1 MARKRAAPGPAETT
15 TQTIPERPLRWEWY
29 FPHGGFEIPN
39 LPTQGRSLRIRHIY
53 PQIGLG
59 TEEYDRLTQPTTGPT
74 QESPSNP
81 NIETVAGKVSIASGL
96 LPPTIHTTNVLEL
109 YPTKLIQ
116 PQQTYIIAPFHPSPD
131 TDGYDKT
138 PVINKITELFRELTG
153 IQESDNELTTSA
165 GRTVPQKDI
174 NRFFGPLAADQS
186 LGKDTETFA
195 QTIADII
202 TARDPNIGVAPD
214 HKFIIF
220 IPQNTFH
227 LQVGEEN
234 LGNIIET
241 RILQKTG
248 GTANVEIKTIE
259 SLQGQEVPEDA
270 RVLWPVI
277 PSEETRERRL
287 RLQNDQMEQIIGSL
301 LFTEIPVVVTS
312 EAGSGKTEL
321 TVRSIALSHV
331 IARMPHAFYTIGR
344 SMSLLL
350 QKDPTNNQGIQTH
363 LENIRK
369 IGFPYDP
376 NPERMKK
383 KVSNILNEWFKITDP
398 NKEIFPIDQTSL
410 NRISDPEK
418 LRLATVLYIVSL
430 VHNHLNK
437 DLNRTI
443 QFIYPHH
450 NEGLQQE
457 KTLYDIHFHPFV
469 ASYFRKTGGTPILG
483 QKYLIGQSILKE
495 FLEENQDYIRGTI
508 LEFGDL
514 LSPITI
520 LEKIAKDDEVS
531 EISFLNIGS
540 LAYILTSFAYLRS
553 NALTL
558 NERLAP
564 IMQALQFQIFEGST
578 REKAQPQQPT
588 TGQMIYYVGSRTLAL
603 KPGAPDPGAAS
614 RVARWFFYY
623 TRTTADHWKKRL
635 RVIGANIAR
644 PGIFHEGALD
654 IRIPEDVPPQAIVI
668 VPPRPELKPSEI
680 RNRIDFVV
688 KQIEEMQSREQV
700 ERIFIVSDIN
710 RNPFFLKEIQTA
722 LKQQGL
728 EGIIRV
734 MSIKSINS
742 NLSSMFQ
749 KFEATAPQEGDEEEQ
764 EAKIRIFVLDKTVDL
779 SVFINTPQHIK
790 SENVLYKPP
799 QSEPQE
805 ERRASPYPI
814 ETLTKRYGI
823 SHPDVPLHPF
833 IFWVEPDKDKQ
844 EADARAAIPSET
856 KNQLEKEL
864 SESINRII
872 LAVIRSTYGAL
883 GITALNYTTDSGVG
897 LAISEEELNRMH
909 QEDFINGMM
918 LFTELTHLAYWLTI
932 LPQNIIQEL
941 AQKQSTIQ
949 EPAQER
955 KPLQRIGI
963 DPSENYGE
971 PLSPERRQFVNIV
984 LATLLKSLEIIHY
997 YETIRLIEEEAKF
1010 VRVENNIVELLDES
1024 FGEEYDGVLNK
1035 LENGN
1040 LINYALEGLAHILE
1054 KIKGLEAGKL
1064 GVSKKYLNLYK
1075 HLYELFVRDSRAVSL
1090 LAGIVSLYTSYW
1102 IDLFTGLSK
1111 AATSFDPRVLEQQ
1124 WWQARRNWQAQN
1136 YGGLIATD
1144 EMFGVG
1150 EQIFKSI
1157 TRNAPTNFFDLIRQA
1172 AYQFSPLP
1180 AGIFSMYYQ
1189 ALNAPTIFFDVGD
1202 ILNHPN
1208 IKLTVGTNS
1217 RLYDTEQ
1224 DNLEEWFVQNPQMT
1238 AAYRIAAREIS
1249 TKEGRILS
1257 YELPQ
1262 VLTGG
1267 FIESLHYL
1275 WSATPASQ
1283 MRPLWQ
1289 RWDSDPIIQ
1298 KGLSQ
1303 SLRDLF
1309 LLTIG
1314 PAIDGYVPTTI
1325 EIGEKTIRL
1334 LVSPYPLMGLVPS
1347 ITSAAM
1353 ALVNNGLLIR
1363 AGKYDPQSGGIEA
1376 TNTFATANPLYMSG
1390 LEETKR
1396 KLGSNTANQIMP
1408 IVEELATTGV
1418 ANLHKANSFP
1428 TLRVVAIPDLSE
1440 DITSVLNTTTEQKD
1454 IPKGTTVREG
1464 KSGEIQLQ
1472 LPKGQGAN
1480 TILERSLRKSIGTI
1494 LSHLNWRFPLIV
1506 VQSILYRI
1514 VSITTLPLTF
1524 ITTAIFDEGQDIQP
1538 LTKRIFRVFGRL
1550 SIVGDNFQRIMEDF
1564 VLAGIEHLSEFKTF
1578 LQAGLR
1584 NTTHNS
1590 TIHSL
1595 STTVTP
1601 VVRIELGENEEAS
1614 LPFDIA
1620 ANLFDYYQEIDSLI
1634 RTNGMRPLG
1643 IIPNPYGVSI
1653 AIVPQ
1658 EDLKQIYTE
1667 AQIENFPEIVLP
1679 QNRQSRSLRLAI
1691 RRAIKDEGK
1700 SGGSGT
1706 TTTTTAP
1713 TPPATSTTISGAE
1726 ITLRQYDA
1734 GTPRHEIFHDVKQS
1748 LEGILR
1754 QALSQEALRPLG
1766 REDFRGAVIISEP
1779 TGETQTGDHST
1790 LLIEEI
1796 IKAIAFS
1803 ANYLDDYEQLGPMIQ
1818 QGRTPVLVIGV
1829 PKSLE
1834 HEILGA
1840 FQTLKQQIKDKFQPT
1855 KDNRLQKME
1864 ESMYLVNQSY
1874 LSTMAAYAL
1883 YQELQKLRNMGRPVT
1898 ERENIPFIVV
1908 TSTNLEEFITATVA
1922 GQAIKRL
1929 GVAFD
1934 TIPPSAFVNTE
1945 QFKGHQNE
1953 YVFTIPSPVTTA
1965 NPFRQY
1971 VASTR
1976 HRWAAFILSLN
1987 KRSKK
1992 TLVSYS
1998 AAEDLL
2004 KDLEK
2009 VTDPIT
2015 KYSLSYDPKE
2025 IHPAVSTA
2033 VQTHWRIQTA
2043 FRNLLTGFGIPDSVA
2058 EKLLSMRAAVYS
2070 MIGLHQP
2077 GPDRKAYERLTHS
2090 SKPYIDESGQV
2101 RLFPSTNPLS
2111 YLRVANEGMTF
2122 GPTHSILSIR
2132 RVKQLE
2138 EYESPDRKV
2147 AILAAN
2153 NPMVAKTRGEN
2164 LYYAY
2169 LFAYNGSKPFSELA
2183 RTHEDYI
2190 DRYHEFITFPA
2201 IPILSTEQRILNPY
2215 VAYLLGIRINPKK
2228 RTGKGPKIGG
2238 QTTMPIVIEDEQKDP
2253 FVINLKELIET
2264 ALNNLKQKIPPQQI
2278 NGKQEYE
2285 VKEII
2290 IRTLFELFDATSDPW
2305 EKVVLSILIDSINFN
2320 RNILVNTISALTST
2334 PRVESERTEAET
2346 EIIEAVL
2353 DVILPRYILVPQKST
2368 DLEADILTETVGND
2382 SETEMDTEVVTDLSE
2397 SALADRHD
2405 FIPPTSRMEGL
2416 KRVIESIRTNRGDDS
2431 LIETLFDMDAKRNP
2445 WIKTVSEIINGPN
2458 ALRDRTAYA
2467 SPSINGLLGSPRRFF
2482 RTPYI
2487 QYTRDGKL
2495 KRIPVSF
2502 VPIHSLA
2509 NNPGVRSFLHKLAQ
2523 HQPKTKD
2530 SFFDAI
2536 GLAGNAHQVGNAY
2549 SAFLRW
2555 LQTEIPALPRLE
2567 DLTHPWNENEPL
2579 DIDQSKELDQLPDL
2593 VTVLLGLIVEEF
2605 ASPDGNVPEDSLTE
2619 LFDNKGFVRDLANA
2633 IVHFIQ
2639 GWNEINRDIILARV
2653 DKDYIHS
2660 FVYACQQAAN
2670 HTTNDT
2676 VKTLF
2681 EENLIGKF
2689 TEFLRVKSLKEQIAT
2704 KEKVSEWWAT
2714 MIYYS
2719 LLNDA
2724 TRVLPMIGMI
2734 FRAPVIYDSSYMP
2747 TAIASWALP
2756 YIALPYPLAIKS
2768 MGGDI
2773 DGDTVR
2779 ALVMPNQHKKDP
2791 QRLSALLEEI
2801 EQRWDS
2807 IMRGDNLSQPP
2818 GNESFNE
2825 APETEIT
2832 AYTSGTLWQVS
2843 GIVKQRTITPKFIIT
2858 DNPFEW
2864 AIEKNQSE
2872 RLSLLLDSQTRLEPV
2887 IDWKTTPYSVLW
2899 KPVKYRKPRST
2910 IPQIVFTAPISTTD
2924 KETQQTH
2931 EQIKSVLGLQRYAPI
2946 DPDYLDKNKANR
2958 FESPYH
2964 YYGTVLQVALR
2975 SQKETHIHT
2984 TLAHAIFLMQLFGMY
2999 PDPSTQQLAVD
3010 ALYQAAQTVGFFA
3023 EDISEIQPISREK
3036 VIEFFNAIADENIRK
3051 GLLYSYQEMTTN
3063 PFNNPILGDVEKIV
3077 KKADLPPIGP
3087 IADPKVKKRLKQLQ
3101 TVIGQ
3106 TTVDAMVTIARL
3118 WLLSADYWRRHISEE
3133 LKLET
3138 PIAIKDLV
3146 LNPNL
3151 ARIERIPAQVVFGV
3165 YYEQPEGQLP
3175 IVPIL
3180 GRVQIENEEYEVFID
3195 LNEES
3200 VIRRVI
3206 DTNTQTEIEREV
3218 VFSLR
3223 RPDRFDP
3230 RTEFLVPEISIAL
3243 TDVISNIPYD
3253 LSENEMG
3260 ALLGRSVSAGQYTI
3274 YWDLVQSWIATKFQ
3288 SWAETIGVH
3297 SAMILGEYIYRTM
3310 PQLSVS
3316 ITPHAMLRR
3325 QVDLFSNAINL
3336 KRLVA
3341 AARAESIL
3349 EPSSIILELKGSDG
3363 SIEKRYVL
3371 GQLRSSPI
3379 VGRLAGMLGQK
3390 SVLTIST
3397 DQPKVAP
3404 ILSKTELPISERL
3417 NKELKQLVGTGSNS
3431 IRTAYAE
3438 QVIIKDSDCL
3448 ASTNKAASEYVPTK
3462 LAMLPTIDLLPTDLV
3477 SDMLTN
3483 EEYSRSIRERILYQA
3498 GGLKLFGKPTKIAK
3512 KKEEIV
3518 IGEIVLLVPAD
3529 PQKPNKMILQTVPI
3543 LKPQNIDLNQTHI
3556 ATLARKNIEWEA
3568 LVKAIE
3574 TAINNHIAKLK
3585 KEEDGEQKA
3594 KDARVVQIILYHRS
3608 PLRCLYRQNPDGSH
3622 QLRVCKHCTGESAI
3636 NQGSVEKIIPSSSA
3650 QTPIDAAKGFYNG
3663 PNTEEAAFLEEVRN
3677 LLSGTL
3683 SVITSNRGVHPT
3695 QHIRTKVIIPPIR
3708 VHLSRAIAKPGEL
3721 IPQIMP
3727 PSIIEY
3733 LQQKES
3739 PLLEKLMEQAKVESS
3754 DELID
3759 QITDPSVAK
3768 IDPPITLTPNIGI
3781 HTTNAVRIYVPSVP
3795 QVADQIAWLL
3805 NKFSKAKTYSSEND
3819 PSKFYRY
3826 FASDSTSLLTENPI
3840 FIVNTQNDRIF
3851 LEKLLQERRISN
3863 ELWSA
3868 KIFSL
3873 EEAFQNQETLQHEIL
3888 LTLVSNNIIP
3898 PIPQDIPG
3906 IENYILGT
3914 LLTDVTLVPETQYQ
3928 SSDADHKYRL
3938 HMRLANLRFH
3948 IEPQEASEERIYYT
3962 IKMQHYDPAIQEVLQ
3977 QINKRI
3983 KEFTTE
3989 RKDQLLHQESAVASV
4004 FLKTATL
4011 HAKRRNSHEQFGRTI
4026 GLLKSA
4032 IAALI
4037 LDAWTFTYPLNRTE
4051 MTGLHL
4057 LFAIILQWAERIG
4070 HEPTTPLNKSI
4081 DEITQDDLRLGYLGI
4096 VLGTIT
4102 PNTRTPG
4109 NMPVLAQAT
4118 QRPRT

>member
-1 MARKRAAPGPAETT
+1 MARKRAVPEPGKAI
-15 TQTIPERPLRWEWY
+15 TQTIEGKSPKWEWY
-29 FPHGGFEIPN
+29 FPYGGFEIPN

-59 TEEYDRLTQPTTGPT
+59 TEEYDRLTQPTTKLI
-74 QESPSNP
+74 QEPQPNPSV
-81 NIETVAGKVSIASGL
+81 ETVAKKASIVSGL
-96 LPPTIHTTNVLEL
+96 LPPSMHTTNVLEL

-116 PQQTYIIAPFHPSPD
+116 PKQTYIIAPFHPSPD
-131 TDGYDKT
+131 TDRYDKT
-138 PVINKITELFRELTG
+138 PVISKATELFRELTG
-153 IQESDNELTTSA
+153 IQESDEELTTSV

-174 NRFFGPLAADQS
+174 IRFFGPLVADQS
-186 LGKDTETFA
+186 LGKDIETFA
-195 QTIADII
+195 QTISDII
-202 TARDPNIGVAPD
+202 TARDPNIRVTRD
-214 HKFIIF
+214 HQFIIF

-227 LQVGEEN
+227 LQIDRES
-234 LGNIIET
+234 LGNIIKT
-241 RILQKTG
+241 RILEKTG

-259 SLQGQEVPEDA
+259 SLQGQYVPEDA

-277 PSEETRERRL
+277 PSEETREKRL
-287 RLQNDQMEQIIGSL
+287 RLQNDQMEQIIGNL
-301 LFTEIPVVVTS
+301 LFTETPVVVTS

-331 IARMPHAFYTIGR
+331 IARMPHTFYTIGR

-350 QKDPTNNQGIQTH
+350 QKEPTSNQRIQTH

-376 NPERMKK
+376 NPERMKE
-383 KVSNILNEWFKITDP
+383 KVSNILNEWFEIIEP
-398 NKEIFPIDQTSL
+398 NKAVFPIDQASL
-410 NRISDPEK
+410 NGKSDAEK

-430 VHNHLNK
+430 IHNHFDK
-437 DLNRTI
+437 DLNQTI

-450 NEGLQQE
+450 DKKLRQE

-469 ASYFRKTGGTPILG
+469 ASYFRKTGGAPIEPE
-483 QKYLIGQSILKE
+483 QTYLIGQSILEE
-495 FLEENQDYIRGTI
+495 FSEKHQDYIRGTI
-508 LEFGDL
+508 LEFGDWL
-514 LSPITI
+514 RPITI
-520 LEKIAKDDEVS
+520 LEKTARGEDVS
-531 EISFLNIGS
+531 ETSFLNIGS

-558 NERLAP
+558 NERLDP
-564 IMQALQFQIFEGST
+564 IMQALQFQIFEGSA
-578 REKAQPQQPT
+578 REQARPQQPT
-588 TGQMIYYVGSRTLAL
+588 TGQIVYYVGNRTLAL
-603 KPGAPDPGAAS
+603 KPAAPYPGAAS
-614 RVARWFFYY
+614 RITRWFFYY
-623 TRTTADHWKKRL
+623 TRTTGEGWERRL

-644 PGIFHEGALD
+644 PGILHERALE
-654 IRIPEDVPPQAIVI
+654 IRNPEGVPPQAIVI
-668 VPPRPELKPSEI
+668 IPPKPELKPREI

-688 KQIEEMQSREQV
+688 KHIEEMQSREQV
-700 ERIFIVSDIN
+700 ERIFIASDIN
-710 RNPFFLKEIQTA
+710 RNPFFLEEIQTA
-722 LKQQGL
+722 LKQKGL
-728 EGIIRV
+728 EDIIRV
-734 MSIKSINS
+734 MPIKSINS

-749 KFEATAPQEGDEEEQ
+749 QFEATTPKEEDEEEQ
-764 EAKIRIFVLDKTVDL
+764 EVKIRIFVLDKTVDL
-779 SVFINTPQHIK
+779 SVFIKTPQHIK
-790 SENVLYKPP
+790 SENVLYEVP
-799 QSEPQE
+799 QSKPQE
-805 ERRASPYPI
+805 ERRASPYPL

-823 SHPDVPLHPF
+823 PHPDVPLHPF
-833 IFWVEPDKDKQ
+833 SFWVEPDKDKR
-844 EADARAAIPSET
+844 EANAQVSIPDEM
-856 KNQLEKEL
+856 KDQLEKEL
-864 SESINRII
+864 SKSINRII

-883 GITALNYTTDSGVG
+883 RITALNYTTDRGVG

-932 LPQNIIQEL
+932 LPQNIIREL

-963 DPSENYGE
+963 DPNENYGE

-1010 VRVENNIVELLDES
+1010 VRVENNTVELLDES
-1024 FGEEYDGVLNK
+1024 FGEEYKGVLNR
-1035 LENGN
+1035 LENEN
-1040 LINYALEGLAHILE
+1040 LISYALEGLGQILK
-1054 KIKGLEAGKL
+1054 KIKDLEADDL
-1064 GVSKKYLNLYK
+1064 SRSFQQNLNLYK
-1075 HLYELFVRDSRAVSL
+1075 HLYELFVRDGRSVSL

-1111 AATSFDPRVLEQQ
+1111 TPISFDPRVLEQQ
-1124 WWQARRNWQAQN
+1124 WWKARRNWQAQN

-1144 EMFGVG
+1144 EMFSVG
-1150 EQIFKSI
+1150 KQIFESI
-1157 TRNAPTNFFDLIRQA
+1157 VRNGPTNFFDLVRQA

-1189 ALNAPTIFFDVGD
+1189 ALNAPTILLDVED
-1202 ILNHPN
+1202 ILDHHN
-1208 IKLTVGTNS
+1208 IKLTVGIKN
-1217 RLYDTEQ
+1217 RLYDTEK
-1224 DNLEEWFVQNPQMT
+1224 DNLEDWFVQNPQMVE
-1238 AAYRIAAREIS
+1238 AYRIAAKGID
-1249 TKEGRILS
+1249 TKEGSVLP

-1275 WSATPASQ
+1275 WSASPASQ
-1283 MRPLWQ
+1283 MQPLWQ

-1298 KGLSQ
+1298 RGLSQ

-1334 LVSPYPLMGLVPS
+1334 LVSPYPLMGLVPP

-1353 ALVNNGLLIR
+1353 ALVNNGLLIQ

-1376 TNTFATANPLYMSG
+1376 TDKFATANPLYISG

-1396 KLGSNTANQIMP
+1396 KLGPNTANQIMP

-1440 DITSVLNTTTEQKD
+1440 DITSVLDTTTEQKD

-1464 KSGEIQLQ
+1464 ESGEIQLR
-1472 LPKGQGAN
+1472 LPKEQGAN
-1480 TILERSLRKSIGTI
+1480 TILERSLRKSIETI
-1494 LSHLNWRFPLIV
+1494 LSHLNWHFPLIIL
-1506 VQSILYRI
+1506 QSILYRI

-1590 TIHSL
+1590 TIHPL

-1620 ANLFDYYQEIDSLI
+1620 VNLFDYYQEIDSLI
-1634 RTNGMRPLG
+1634 RTNGMTPLG

-1658 EDLKQIYTE
+1658 KDLKQIYTE
-1667 AQIENFPEIVLP
+1667 AQIENFPKIVLP
-1679 QNRQSRSLRLAI
+1679 QNRQSRSLRLAV
-1691 RRAIKDEGK
+1691 RRAIKDEEK
-1700 SGGSGT
+1700 SDGSGT
-1706 TTTTTAP
+1706 TTTTTTP
-1713 TPPATSTTISGAE
+1713 TPLATRTTPPGTP

-1754 QALSQEALRPLG
+1754 QALSEEDLRPPG
-1766 REDFRGAVIISEP
+1766 RDDFRGAVIISEP
-1779 TGETQTGDHST
+1779 TEETQKGDHST
-1790 LLIEEI
+1790 VLIEEI
-1796 IKAIAFS
+1796 IKAVAFS
-1803 ANYLDDYEQLGPMIQ
+1803 ANYLDDYEQLGSMIQ

-1834 HEILGA
+1834 HGILGT
-1840 FQTLKQQIKDKFQPT
+1840 FQTLKQQIKDKFQT
-1855 KDNRLQKME
+1855 NKDNRLQKME

-1874 LSTMAAYAL
+1874 LSTMASYAL

-1898 ERENIPFIVV
+1898 ERKNIPFIVV
-1908 TSTNLEEFITATVA
+1908 TPTNLEEFITATVA

-1934 TIPPSAFVNTE
+1934 TIPPIAFVNTE

-1953 YVFTIPSPVTTA
+1953 YVFTISSPVTTT
-1965 NPFRQY
+1965 NPFKQY

-1976 HRWAAFILSLN
+1976 HRLAAFILSLN

-1992 TLVSYS
+1992 TLVSHS

-2004 KDLEK
+2004 TDLET

-2015 KYSLSYDPKE
+2015 KYALSYNPKK
-2025 IHPAVSTA
+2025 IPPTTSTA
-2033 VQTHWRIQTA
+2033 VHTHERILTA
-2043 FRNLLTGFGIPDSVA
+2043 LQNLLTGFGISDSIA
-2058 EKLLSMRAAVYS
+2058 DKLLSVRAAVNA
-2070 MIGLHQP
+2070 IFGLYQP

-2090 SKPYIDESGQV
+2090 SKPHIDESGRV
-2101 RLFPSTNPLS
+2101 RIFPSTNPLS

-2153 NPMVAKTRGEN
+2153 NPMVAKLKNDSGA
-2164 LYYAY
+2164 YYAH

-2190 DRYHEFITFPA
+2190 DRYHEFITFSA

-2238 QTTMPIVIEDEQKDP
+2238 QTTIPIVIEDEQKNP

-2320 RNILVNTISALTST
+2320 RNILVNIISFLKKM
-2334 PRVESERTEAET
+2334 ESDQKVT
-2346 EIIEAVL
+2346 EAVL
-2353 DVILPRYILVPQKST
+2353 DVILPRYVLVPQKST

-2405 FIPPTSRMEGL
+2405 FIPPTSQMEGL

-2431 LIETLFDMDAKRNP
+2431 LIETLFDMNAKRNP

-2502 VPIHSLA
+2502 LPIHSLA
-2509 NNPGVRSFLHKLAQ
+2509 SNPGVRSFLYKLAQ
-2523 HQPKTKD
+2523 HQLETKD
-2530 SFFDAI
+2530 SFFEAI
-2536 GLAGNAHQVGNAY
+2536 GLANDALQVRLAY
-2549 SAFLRW
+2549 LVFING
-2555 LQTEIPALPRLE
+2555 LQEKIRILPRLE
-2567 DLTHPWNENEPL
+2567 DITHPWNENEPL

-2605 ASPDGNVPEDSLTE
+2605 ASQEGDVPEDALTT
-2619 LFDNKGFVRDLANA
+2619 LFDDDNFVRELATA

-2653 DKDYIHS
+2653 GQRYTHS
-2660 FVYACQQAAN
+2660 FVYACQQATN

-2676 VKTLF
+2676 VKTF
-2681 EENLIGKF
+2681 FGEKLIEKFRKILRAQKLSDLITTGKDM
-2689 TEFLRVKSLKEQIAT
+2689 
-2704 KEKVSEWWAT
+2704 SEWWAT

-2747 TAIASWALP
+2747 TAIASWAVP

-2779 ALVMPNQHKKDP
+2779 ALVVPNQHEKDP
-2791 QRLSALLEEI
+2791 QRLAELLEEI

-2807 IMRGDNLSQPP
+2807 IMSGNNLSQPP
-2818 GNESFNE
+2818 ENQPFNE
-2825 APETEIT
+2825 ASEMEIT
-2832 AYTSGTLWQVS
+2832 AYTAGTLWQVS

-2864 AIEKNQSE
+2864 AIEKSQSE

-2899 KPVKYRKPRST
+2899 KPVEYREPRSI

-2924 KETQQTH
+2924 GETRQTH

-2946 DPDYLDKNKANR
+2946 DPDSLDKNKANQ

-2964 YYGTVLQVALR
+2964 YYGTVLQVAPR
-2975 SQKETHIHT
+2975 SQEETPIYT

-2999 PDPSTQQLAVD
+2999 PDPSTQQAAVD
-3010 ALYQAAQTVGFFA
+3010 SLYQAAKKVGFFA

-3063 PFNNPILGDVEKIV
+3063 PFNNPILGDVERIV
-3077 KKADLPPIGP
+3077 KKADLPPIEP
-3087 IADPKVKKRLKQLQ
+3087 ISDLEVKKQLNEIQ
-3101 TVIGQ
+3101 TVVGKA
-3106 TTVDAMVTIARL
+3106 TVDAMVTIARL

-3138 PIAIKDLV
+3138 SIAIKDLV
-3146 LNPNL
+3146 LNPSL
-3151 ARIERIPAQVVFGV
+3151 ARIERIPAQVVFEV
-3165 YYEQPEGQLP
+3165 YYEQPDGQSP

-3180 GRVQIENEEYEVFID
+3180 GKVQIGKEEYEVFID
-3195 LNEES
+3195 LETES
-3200 VIRRVI
+3200 VVRRVT
-3206 DTNTQTEIEREV
+3206 DTKTQEV
-3218 VFSLR
+3218 KDQAVFSLLQ
-3223 RPDRFDP
+3223 PDRFDP
-3230 RTEFLVPEISIAL
+3230 KTGFLIPEISIAL
-3243 TDVISNIPYD
+3243 TDVVSNIPYD
-3253 LSENEMG
+3253 ISENEMG
-3260 ALLGRSVSAGQYTI
+3260 ALLGRSVSVGQYTI
-3274 YWDLVQSWIATKFQ
+3274 YRDLIQSWIATKFQ

-3310 PQLSVS
+3310 PKLSVS

-3325 QVDLFSNAINL
+3325 QADLFSNAINL

-3349 EPSSIILELKGSDG
+3349 EPTSIILELKGSNNMV
-3363 SIEKRYVL
+3363 ERRYLL
-3371 GQLRSSPI
+3371 GQLRSSPL
-3379 VGRLAGMLGQK
+3379 VGRLAEMLGQK

-3397 DQPKVAP
+3397 IQPSAAT
-3404 ILSKTELPISERL
+3404 ILSRTELPISERL

-3438 QVIIKDSDCL
+3438 QVIIEDSDCL
-3448 ASTNKAASEYVPTK
+3448 ASTDDAASQYVPTK
-3462 LAMLPTIDLLPTDLV
+3462 IAMLPTIDLLPTDQV
-3477 SDMLTN
+3477 SDMLVN
-3483 EEYSRSIRERILYQA
+3483 KESSRLVRERILYQA
-3498 GGLKLFGKPTKIAK
+3498 GELKLFGKPIKLKGK
-3512 KKEEIV
+3512 KNFA
-3518 IGEIVLLVPAD
+3518 IGEIIFLVPID
-3529 PQKPNKMILQTVPI
+3529 PQNPDEMILQTVPI
-3543 LKPQNIDLNQTHI
+3543 LAPQNIDLNQTYI
-3556 ATLARKNIEWEA
+3556 ATLAKEDSKWDA
-3568 LVKAIE
+3568 LAE
-3574 TAINNHIAKLK
+3574 AINAAIKNHIKQLNRENNGK
-3585 KEEDGEQKA
+3585 QKA
-3594 KDARVVQIILYHRS
+3594 QGARVVQIILYHRS
-3608 PLRCLYRQNPDGSH
+3608 PLRCLYRQNPDGSR
-3622 QLRVCKHCTGESAI
+3622 QLRVCKHCTGKSAI
-3636 NQGSVEKIIPSSSA
+3636 NQGNVKEIVPASSA

-3663 PNTEEAAFLEEVRN
+3663 SNTKEAAFLEEVLN
-3677 LLSGTL
+3677 LLSGTI

-3695 QHIRTKVIIPPIR
+3695 QHIRTKVIISPMQ
-3708 VHLSRAIAKPGEL
+3708 VHLSRAIAKPEEIISEI
-3721 IPQIMP
+3721 IPP
-3727 PSIIEY
+3727 VIIQN
-3733 LQQKES
+3733 LQQTKAQS
-3739 PLLEKLMEQAKVESS
+3739 PEKLKEQAK
-3754 DELID
+3754 ID
-3759 QITDPSVAK
+3759 S
-3768 IDPPITLTPNIGI
+3768 PITLTPNIGT

-3795 QVADQIAWLL
+3795 QLADHIAWLL
-3805 NKFSKAKTYSSEND
+3805 KQFQEAKVPPTEGE
-3819 PSKFYRY
+3819 PSRFYRY
-3826 FASDSTSLLTENPI
+3826 FAGDGTSLLAENLI
-3840 FIVNTQNDRIF
+3840 FIVNTQNDRLL
-3851 LEKLLQERRISN
+3851 LETLLQKKGIPD
-3863 ELWSA
+3863 ELWRK

-3873 EEAFQNQETLQHEIL
+3873 EETFQGQETLQHEIL
-3888 LTLVSNNIIP
+3888 LTLETNRIIP
-3898 PIPQDIPG
+3898 SIPQDIPG

-3914 LLTDVTLVPETQYQ
+3914 LLTDVTLVPEIEYQ
-3928 SSDADHKYRL
+3928 SSGADYKHL
-3938 HMRLANLRFH
+3938 IHMRLANLRFS
-3948 IEPQEASEERIYYT
+3948 IEPQRTFRERVYYT
-3962 IKMQHYDPAIQEVLQ
+3962 IRMQHYDSAIRSVLQ
-3977 QINKRI
+3977 QINKTI
-3983 KEFTTE
+3983 EKSVKEK
-3989 RKDQLLHQESAVASV
+3989 KDQLLHQESAVASV

-4011 HAKRRNSHEQFGRTI
+4011 HAKRRNSHEQFMHTMKS
-4026 GLLKSA
+4026 LESA

-4037 LDAWTFTYPLNRTE
+4037 LDAWAFTYPLNRTE
-4051 MTGLHL
+4051 ITGLHL

-4070 HEPTTPLNKSI
+4070 HEPTIPLKKSI
-4081 DEITQDDLRLGYLGI
+4081 DAIEPNDLRLGYLGI

-4118 QRPRT
+4118 QRPRE